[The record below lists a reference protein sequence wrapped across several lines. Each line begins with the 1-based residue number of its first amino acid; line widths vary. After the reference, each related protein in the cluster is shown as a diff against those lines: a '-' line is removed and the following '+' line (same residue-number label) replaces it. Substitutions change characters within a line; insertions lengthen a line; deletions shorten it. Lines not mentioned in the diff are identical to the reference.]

1 MSTTTCT
8 PNHGDVG
15 PPNRFEVIS
24 RANEHGTRPASWQLG
39 YCNQGSHSS
48 GVQDHEWQSGPND
61 LQSATPRI
69 GIPHSRLSLDGNQH
83 ARHGTENA
91 IGYSTPKSP
100 WHWPASWHTG
110 YESRNTEPTFVAELT
125 STTPQRGPTSG
136 PTGNASTGYR
146 PRIVEHG
153 QLRQGIQV
161 AGSTHPT
168 PNAIDGGQDGW
179 QELWNTNSL
188 ALQVASKLG
197 YRDHGPA
204 LKYGQYGP
212 ITQEGQSAQQAIHN
226 GPHHGKG
233 TWAARSWTCTQGGLQ
248 PTTNTS
254 RIQPWTAPNATG

>member
-1 MSTTTCT
+1 M
-8 PNHGDVG
+8 
-15 PPNRFEVIS
+15 
-24 RANEHGTRPASWQLG
+24 
-39 YCNQGSHSS
+39 
-48 GVQDHEWQSGPND
+48 
-61 LQSATPRI
+61 
-69 GIPHSRLSLDGNQH
+69 
-83 ARHGTENA
+83 
-91 IGYSTPKSP
+91 
-100 WHWPASWHTG
+100 
-110 YESRNTEPTFVAELT
+110 AELT

-204 LKYGQYGP
+204 LKVDCNQPRTHLAYSLGRHLTPQARKLGTATELPNRLVPNYGCHQDGPNRRYLNSTSQQSGPQVWQPPSKVKATDMVQYL
-212 ITQEGQSAQQAIHN
+212 N
-226 GPHHGKG
+226 GDG
-233 TWAARSWTCTQGGLQ
+233 S
-248 PTTNTS
+248 
-254 RIQPWTAPNATG
+254 